1 MQYRYDYK
9 GETHSIRLE
18 KQPDGSYVAMIG
30 ETAFSFKAS
39 QLKDGTWLIDHDN
52 QRTAVYTARAGDERY
67 VQVDGEQYALTV
79 ANLRRRGSQAGGT
92 PDDLVSEMPGQVID
106 VRVSEGDSVQAGD
119 VIVVLEAMKMEIRMT
134 APHDG
139 IVAKLLV
146 AQGDVVDRGQLLAEV
161 KAPDTDK

>member
-52 QRTAVYTARAGDERY
+52 QRTAVYTARATFHCAGTASSAP
-67 VQVDGEQYALTV
+67 ALT
-79 ANLRRRGSQAGGT
+79 
-92 PDDLVSEMPGQVID
+92 
-106 VRVSEGDSVQAGD
+106 RVSQ
-119 VIVVLEAMKMEIRMT
+119 
-134 APHDG
+134 
-139 IVAKLLV
+139 
-146 AQGDVVDRGQLLAEV
+146 
-161 KAPDTDK
+161 